1 MDDDLMSLR
10 GSSRSSGDDD
20 LFGSFTDP
28 DDLGFDLE
36 TPAGGSADADEYDF
50 GDPFNLPD
58 FDQPTMMGPAATA
71 QPAPPRAAP
80 TPAKPQGATKGKKRA
95 RRRAQTGAFGM
106 TPQQRMVLSIFLFLD
121 VAVLGVLI
129 LFALGAIDPLLF

>member
-28 DDLGFDLE
+28 NDLGFDLE
-36 TPAGGSADADEYDF
+36 TPMGGSSDADEYDF

-58 FDQPTMMGPAATA
+58 FDQPTMMGAAAPA
-71 QPAPPRAAP
+71 QPAAP
-80 TPAKPQGATKGKKRA
+80 KSAPAPAKAKPQVAKKSKKRA

-106 TPQQRMVLSIFLFLD
+106 TAPQRMVLSIFLFLD

-129 LFALGAIDPLLF
+129 LFALGAINF